1 MKEETKQLVLEYV
14 FKHYAKMFGS
24 QQPIIKEF
32 DNHFQI
38 SKLDVLTEQ
47 ELEDQDTVLIVN
59 FQVKTNTMKREYYQW
74 HMQAKI
80 QVVLNSF

>member
-14 FKHYAKMFGS
+14 LKHYATMFGG

-38 SKLDVLTEQ
+38 SKL
-47 ELEDQDTVLIVN
+47 EDSSPLILGKGI
-59 FQVKTNTMKREYYQW
+59 VK
-74 HMQAKI
+74 
-80 QVVLNSF
+80 

>member
-38 SKLDVLTEQ
+38 SKL
-47 ELEDQDTVLIVN
+47 EDSSPLILGKGI
-59 FQVKTNTMKREYYQW
+59 VK
-74 HMQAKI
+74 
-80 QVVLNSF
+80 